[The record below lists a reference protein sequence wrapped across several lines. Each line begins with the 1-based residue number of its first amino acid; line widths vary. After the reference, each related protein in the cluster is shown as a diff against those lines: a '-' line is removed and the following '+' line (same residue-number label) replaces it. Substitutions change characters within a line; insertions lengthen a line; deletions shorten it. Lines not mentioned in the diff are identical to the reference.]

1 MDLITR
7 LPLKI
12 MISTI
17 GLIVLGMVMGNMML
31 IYLGFIPVVYV
42 AAGLYIKTP
51 GDIRVEGKIGESEAF
66 VDDQIQL
73 DRTITIE
80 KGLGPVAVYEGLPP
94 EFSLTAGSNLNL
106 YWKGPSKLTI
116 NNSHQFECTRRGI
129 FEMGN
134 VQTRSFHPFDLRA
147 PQNRVHHLDQELVVK
162 PKPSRVKRVRRRRQY
177 SLFPIPSESK
187 IKLGV
192 HTSDFKEIREYNYG
206 DPYKSINWKATARL
220 NTIPG
225 GKPTVNEYER
235 EGRRMTWIF
244 LDKSTRLNLG
254 NSIKNIFEYA
264 VQAATSLA
272 EYYISRQCMVGL
284 AEYVTHPKKNGD
296 SAWFKPSTLT
306 TSDEDMEVLGSNV
319 GNVIFPEAG
328 SMQLYKIQRRLL
340 AVETE
345 QGGMD
350 LVQIVRQS
358 KRHIH
363 GTNPLFIIITNI
375 NKGNIKAL
383 RHAVK
388 ELHRYT
394 SRLRSQRTNI
404 LIINVSGYRL
414 ASWTDY
420 ERIAV
425 GALHFE
431 EMELSGEIS
440 SPGVLVVNWDP
451 TKQDIVQAV
460 LSTVK
465 QR

>member
-1 MDLITR
+1 
-7 LPLKI
+7 
-12 MISTI
+12 MISVI

-31 IYLGFIPVVYV
+31 IYLGFIPAVYV
-42 AAGLYIKTP
+42 AAGLLIQTP
-51 GDIRVEGKIGESEAF
+51 GDIHVEGKIQESEAF
-66 VDDQIQL
+66 VDDQVQL
-73 DRTITIE
+73 DRTITVE
-80 KGLGPVAVYEGLPP
+80 KGLGPVAVYAGLPP
-94 EFSLTAGSNLNL
+94 EFGLTAGSNLNL
-106 YWKGPSKLTI
+106 YWKGPGALIIK
-116 NNSHQFECTRRGI
+116 NSHQFECTRRGM
-129 FEMGN
+129 FEVGP
-134 VQTRSFHPFDLRA
+134 VQTRSLHPFNLRA
-147 PQNRVHHLDQELVVK
+147 PQNRVHPLDQELVVK
-162 PKPSRVKRVRRRRQY
+162 PKPSRVKRIRRRRQY

-192 HTSDFKEIREYNYG
+192 QTSDFKEIREYNYG
-206 DPYKSINWKATARL
+206 DPYKIINWKATARL

-254 NSIKNIFEYA
+254 NSIKNSFEYA

-284 AEYVTHPKKNGD
+284 AEYVTHPKKDGD
-296 SAWFKPSTLT
+296 SPWLKPSTLT
-306 TSDEDMEVLGSNV
+306 TSDETMEASKS
-319 GNVIFPEAG
+319 NVIFPEAG

-340 AVETE
+340 AVETA
-345 QGGMD
+345 QGGMN
-350 LVQIVRQS
+350 LVQVVRQA

-375 NKGNIKAL
+375 NQGNIKAL
-383 RHAVK
+383 RLSVK

-425 GALHFE
+425 SALHFE
-431 EMELSGEIS
+431 EVELSGEIS

-451 TKQDIVQAV
+451 AKQDIVQAV
-460 LSTVK
+460 LSTVR